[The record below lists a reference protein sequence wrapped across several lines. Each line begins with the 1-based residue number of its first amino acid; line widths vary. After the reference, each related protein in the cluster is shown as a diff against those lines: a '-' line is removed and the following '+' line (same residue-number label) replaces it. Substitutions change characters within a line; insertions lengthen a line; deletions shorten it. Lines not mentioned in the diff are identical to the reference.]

1 MYIFYRLF
9 GKKAQ
14 RAPVEGAFWYN
25 KNMNE
30 ELLARARKIK
40 IVLNDVDG
48 IWTDG
53 TLHFFL
59 TPDGR
64 VEEIKSFNAQDG
76 IAVMMLRSGGIKSG
90 IITGRRHE
98 TTLSRARNLGM
109 NYYYQGFLTKLGPLE
124 DILKRENI
132 TADEV
137 AYMGDDLT
145 DLPLLEKVGL
155 AVTVPNALAV
165 VKESAHF
172 VTSRV
177 GGDGAYRE
185 MVDLIISAQGKMDA
199 MLCDIRAGRWTRPAA
214 GELQIVTSE
223 EGIS

>member
-1 MYIFYRLF
+1 
-9 GKKAQ
+9 
-14 RAPVEGAFWYN
+14 
-25 KNMNE
+25 MNE

-53 TLHFFL
+53 KLHFFL

-76 IAVMMLRSGGIKSG
+76 IAIMMLRSGGIKSG
-90 IITGRRHE
+90 VITGRRHE
-98 TTLSRARNLGM
+98 TTVSRARNLGM
-109 NYYYQGFLTKLGPLE
+109 DYFYQGFLTKLGPLE
-124 DILKRENI
+124 DVLKRENI
-132 TADEV
+132 SAEEV
-137 AYMGDDLT
+137 AFMGDDLT

-155 AVTVPNALAV
+155 AVTVPNAVPV
-165 VKESAHF
+165 VKEAAHF
-172 VTSRV
+172 ITSRV

-185 MVDLIISAQGKMDA
+185 LVDLIITAQGKMEP
-199 MLCDIRAGRWTRPAA
+199 MLGDIRASRWTRPAA
-214 GELQIVTSE
+214 PALQIITSQ

>member
-1 MYIFYRLF
+1 
-9 GKKAQ
+9 
-14 RAPVEGAFWYN
+14 
-25 KNMNE
+25 MNE

-53 TLHFFL
+53 KLHFFL

-76 IAVMMLRSGGIKSG
+76 IAIMMLRSGGIKSG
-90 IITGRRHE
+90 VITGRRHE
-98 TTLSRARNLGM
+98 TTVSRARNLGM
-109 NYYYQGFLTKLGPLE
+109 DYFYQGFLTKLGPLE
-124 DILKRENI
+124 DVLKRENI
-132 TADEV
+132 SAEEV
-137 AYMGDDLT
+137 AFIGDDLT

-155 AVTVPNALAV
+155 AVTVPNAVPV
-165 VKESAHF
+165 VKEAAHF
-172 VTSRV
+172 ITSRV

-185 MVDLIISAQGKMDA
+185 LVDLIITAQGKMDP
-199 MLCDIRAGRWTRPAA
+199 MLADIRASRWTRPAA
-214 GELQIVTSE
+214 PTLQIITSQ

>member
-1 MYIFYRLF
+1 
-9 GKKAQ
+9 
-14 RAPVEGAFWYN
+14 
-25 KNMNE
+25 MNE

-53 TLHFFL
+53 KLHFFL

-76 IAVMMLRSGGIKSG
+76 IAIMMLRSGGIKSG
-90 IITGRRHE
+90 VITGRRHE
-98 TTLSRARNLGM
+98 TTVSRARNLGM
-109 NYYYQGFLTKLGPLE
+109 DYFYQGFLTKLGPLE
-124 DILKRENI
+124 DVLKRENI
-132 TADEV
+132 SAEEV
-137 AYMGDDLT
+137 AFMGDDLT

-155 AVTVPNALAV
+155 AVTVPNAVPV
-165 VKESAHF
+165 VKEAAHF
-172 VTSRV
+172 ITSRL

-185 MVDLIISAQGKMDA
+185 LVDLIITAQGKMEP
-199 MLCDIRAGRWTRPAA
+199 MLADIRASRWTRPAA
-214 GELQIVTSE
+214 TALQIITSQ